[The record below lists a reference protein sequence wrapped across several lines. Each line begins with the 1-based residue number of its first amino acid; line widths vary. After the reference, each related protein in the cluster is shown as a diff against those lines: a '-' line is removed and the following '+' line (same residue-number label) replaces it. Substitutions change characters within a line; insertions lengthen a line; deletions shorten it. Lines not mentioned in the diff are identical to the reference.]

1 MRVMAAAIAALCVC
15 VPAVTTGQTA
25 ASATALQDSKRT
37 RHQHVSVQ
45 VAGGPTL
52 TGGATAMSA
61 ALGYAPV
68 SWLELLVNVERIHAP
83 LQSARDPNG
92 YSVTRG
98 GTMTFASGELRI
110 APLPKARVSPFAM
123 AGVGRGIS
131 QPTVSAAFPEPVRN
145 ELRVIYLGGGA
156 RIPLRRGFSL
166 LGDARAM
173 LTLEDYDSVLGIW
186 SVRGAVAWRF

>member
-1 MRVMAAAIAALCVC
+1 MRVMAAAIAVLCVC
-15 VPAVTTGQTA
+15 VPSVATGQSST
-25 ASATALQDSKRT
+25 STSLQDGERP
-37 RHQHVSVQ
+37 RRQRVSVQ

-52 TGGATAMSA
+52 MGGATAISA

-68 SWLELLVNVERIHAP
+68 SWLELLVNVERIHVP
-83 LQSARDPNG
+83 LQSARYPNG

-98 GTMTFASGELRI
+98 GTLTFASGELRI
-110 APLPKARVSPFAM
+110 APLPKARVSPFAL

-131 QPTVSAAFPEPVRN
+131 RPTVSAAFPEPVRN

-173 LTLEDYDSVLGIW
+173 LVLEDYDSVLGIW
-186 SVRGAVAWRF
+186 SVRGGVAWRF